1 VQTILNRCAGNA
13 NRLALLLMGAEAWR
27 MRDLVTL
34 AAVVAL
40 GPLAV
45 ALALASW
52 PCRRG
57 AVMEAI
63 LVRA

>member
-1 VQTILNRCAGNA
+1 
-13 NRLALLLMGAEAWR
+13 MGAEAWR
-27 MRDLVTL
+27 MRDLATL
-34 AAVVAL
+34 AAVMAL
-40 GPLAV
+40 GPVAV

-63 LVRA
+63 LVRD